1 MDTLPQMGDEVT
13 GLRGYSFVGFTAEL
27 TNRRKLIRVV
37 AVVVG
42 VVLNLSVAACGGD
55 SPQPAAMDTPTAK
68 ATPTKS
74 ATPSPT
80 PTHTPSARSTKPGR
94 IETFGPAPTGPEAAA
109 VRAFVTRYV
118 STVNKAIENGDVSR
132 LRPMYTSGCLDCV
145 QLAASIRSTYSGGGK
160 FAGGLYTQ
168 NHVEVFAR
176 SGGTY
181 MVRVRSLS
189 TAWKQ
194 YNSAGTVINH
204 GPAERVTYTY
214 GVQKIGGNWQLT
226 AGGKSQ

>member
-1 MDTLPQMGDEVT
+1 M
-13 GLRGYSFVGFTAEL
+13 RFTAGL
-27 TNRRKLIRVV
+27 ANRRSTTRAV
-37 AVVVG
+37 AVVAG
-42 VVLNLSVAACGGD
+42 VVLGLSASACGGD
-55 SPQPAAMDTPTAK
+55 SPQPATMDTPTAK
-68 ATPTKS
+68 STPTKS
-74 ATPSPT
+74 ATPTPT
-80 PTHTPSARSTKPGR
+80 PSPSASPTKPGR

-118 STVNKAIENGDVSR
+118 TTVNKAIENGDVST

-160 FAGGLYTQ
+160 FSGGLYTQ
-168 NHVEVFAR
+168 NHVEVFSK

-194 YNSAGTVINH
+194 YNSAGTVINQ

-214 GVQKIGGNWQLT
+214 GVQEISGNWQLT